1 MELANFI
8 VEAVLKQ
15 AVTDKIVVY
24 SGRFQPFHKGH
35 KKVYDALVSKFGSKN
50 VYIATSDV
58 QDSDKS
64 PLSFNDKKEIATKL
78 FGIPSSKFVK
88 VKQPYQPVEI
98 LRGYD
103 DVTTALIVAVGE
115 KDDSRLG
122 GNYFKPYTN
131 DKNLKG
137 YAVNAYVYSA
147 LPSNSFGATDVR
159 NMFRNNRMGGE
170 RKQKEFE
177 KFFGKFDKA
186 IYTKLITKLNE
197 GLDNK
202 IPGGLADEK
211 TLVDIAKKYA
221 GAKLDY
227 EKILDFVKEQM
238 KLGIKAEMEHTSD
251 VRIAAEIAKDHLWE
265 KLTYYKDL
273 QQIEPDMYQP
283 HNPVKED
290 SIDYENDSTDL
301 ENIYN
306 TEFSDPSTGRKMR
319 IKDALQLDPQDFA
332 HQEAMRLLR
341 VMLAQKHR
349 QVPGNIGK
357 GQQSPKTD
365 KPKQVNLSLYNSYSE
380 NIDEASAAGSGYDEK
395 VLDQLVDNPDTGEK
409 VKVRS
414 ALNYDKNHPA
424 YRAAMAIVAKSGA
437 KVQPN
442 QQQRPAEKP
451 QQPQNRNAGGPMTG
465 ANNRVGAKPTP
476 GANNQNGTN
485 STNKTQKPLE
495 KPLTNPAQ
503 AQEKPQQSQSQQTV
517 SVDKV
522 KKDIPNFKVSDKSDI
537 GKVSVKQRREV
548 SMKINDL
555 DKLAKDAKAKGE
567 KAPNFNLCDITIPGT
582 NLYCSGNKGI
592 PREQMPQFKG
602 KPQPGSIADGLPKDK
617 DGEVDTEAMFKKML
631 EDKGIKV
638 SEPTTVP
645 ADQLK
650 ATQTE
655 LVGSKVAGMSKAL
668 DADPNNPGITAP
680 IYVSSDGYV
689 LDGHHRWA
697 AVTSHEIMSGKE
709 AMMNVR
715 VIDMPIDQLVKES
728 NQFAQDIG
736 VQAKAAD
743 ANKETPTNGIQP
755 TKGTTNAT
763 DNGEGK
769 VDTKAHQNPKVTAA
783 TIKHNISK
791 MPNEAKQ
798 IFKTG
803 QHKANSPLRSY
814 IGKTLNNTMQNIV
827 PNVKQEMQHLGNTYQ
842 SAGQGLST
850 LFDGKPVGDREKD
863 AIKKMAQ
870 VLSVSSIKSIDNKDK
885 HSKALMQ
892 HLGKHLAAHIAD
904 DIVRNGVGKV
914 TQNSGA
920 ELDGDTDKFVEWFG
934 LYFAQQMKEGDI
946 PLDVWDSAIQDY
958 HKDKEDGNIDSKRDD
973 TNEDVIVEESDSGAV
988 FGMSFGDYDAN
999 MGDYVGG
1006 NMTVSDITANANSAN
1021 STTGKE
1027 HNGTWQEFDNQT
1039 YYTGR
1044 LAGWQVI
1051 GHLSNSLP
1059 DEVKNRVLPIF
1070 NHSGTE
1076 NGPAAH
1082 TLQKIVGPEKIK
1094 YEGINVDVK
1103 KGDEILTGKFKNKKT
1118 TVKDIGEDPHGM
1130 PTINGRQATTFRTTE
1145 MDEVFDTLKEYG
1157 VDVLNREM
1165 VKSLIISKENLTKA
1179 LKYAKDP
1186 AAKKKIDVQLKD
1198 IDKLIKSYISVRE
1211 QLGEGLLIEGGAYG
1225 HMNHPFDVRMNL
1237 SFGDLKAIV
1246 NNALDGNLGVVREK
1260 TDGQALAI
1268 SWKNGRL
1275 ISARNKGH
1283 LANAGA
1289 NAMDINGVATKF
1301 GGRGGLTDAYNFAM
1315 KDLENAIRGLSQ
1327 AQKDKIF
1334 KEGKVFVNLEVIWPT
1349 SVNVIPYNQA
1359 LLVFHNA
1366 VEYNEAG
1373 NPVGKIDGAES
1384 VLGGMIKQIN
1394 AHVQSKY
1401 TIQGPPIVTLP
1412 KTKQLSSQKGK
1423 FKAMISKLQSEFNL
1437 TDKDGVADYHQAWWE
1452 NFVDKS
1458 KKKISG
1464 LEKAGLVKRWAF
1476 DDKSMRIGDIK
1487 DDAARAWA
1495 EGIDKGPKTT
1505 IMSGNL
1511 RKFEDIF
1518 LGVGAEVLSF
1528 MGSVLTAQPDKAL
1541 QSMRAELE
1549 STASQIMSGGTITQI
1564 KKLEKELSRLNA
1576 IGGFEKIVPS
1586 EGIVFSYKGN
1596 AYKLTGAFAPLNQI
1610 LGIFK
1615 FSR

>member
-24 SGRFQPFHKGH
+24 GGRFQPFHKGH
-35 KKVYDALVSKFGSKN
+35 KKVYDALVAKFGSKN

-103 DVTTALIVAVGE
+103 DTTTALIVAVGE

-137 YAVNAYVYSA
+137 YAVNAYVFSQ

-177 KFFGKFDKA
+177 KFFGKFDKV

-197 GLDNK
+197 GVNDINN
-202 IPGGLADEK
+202 IPGGKADNLSLAD
-211 TLVDIAKKYA
+211 IANKYNVSI
-221 GAKLDY
+221 DV
-227 EKILDFVKEQM
+227 VKEHLKM
-238 KLGIKAEMEHTSD
+238 GIKIEMEHTSD
-251 VRIAAEIAKDHLWE
+251 INIAAEIAKDHLAE

-273 QQIEPDMYQP
+273 HNMEKDNFQP
-283 HNPVKED
+283 HNPIKEENPNYEAD
-290 SIDYENDSTDL
+290 DIDFEHILNYQ
-301 ENIYN
+301 IA
-306 TEFSDPSTGRKMR
+306 DPSTGRKFR
-319 IKDALQLDPQDFA
+319 IKDALRLDPHDFA
-332 HQEAMRLLR
+332 RQEAMRMIKVL
-341 VMLAQKHR
+341 LAQKHR
-349 QVPGNIGK
+349 KAAGNIDV
-357 GQQSPKTD
+357 GQQSPKSD
-365 KPKQVNLSLYNSYSE
+365 KVNQVNLSLYNKNE
-380 NIDEASAAGSGYDEK
+380 IAEASAAGSGYDEK
-395 VLDQLVDNPDTGEK
+395 TLDQLIDNPETGEK

-414 ALNYDKNHPA
+414 ALNYPKQHPS
-424 YRAAMAIVAKSGA
+424 YQKAMQLVRKVNSKLPQKKVGKQKHPVAIK
-437 KVQPN
+437 
-442 QQQRPAEKP
+442 
-451 QQPQNRNAGGPMTG
+451 PQNRNAGGPMTG
-465 ANNRVGAKPTP
+465 ANNRVGAQPTP

-485 STNKTQKPLE
+485 STNKTQKPLDN
-495 KPLTNPAQ
+495 PPTNPAQ
-503 AQEKPQQSQSQQTV
+503 AQEKPQQPKVQTV
-517 SVDKV
+517 PTDKV
-522 KKDIPNFKVSDKSDI
+522 RKDIPNFKVSDKSDI

-548 SMKINDL
+548 SMKID
-555 DKLAKDAKAKGE
+555 DLAKKSAEAKASGE

-602 KPQPGSIADGLPKDK
+602 TPTPGSEADKMQKDK
-617 DGEVDTEAMFKKML
+617 NGEVDTEEMFKKML
-631 EDKGIKV
+631 QDKGIKV

-655 LVGSKVAGMSKAL
+655 LVGSKVAGMTKAL
-668 DADPNNPGITAP
+668 ETDPNHPAITAP

-697 AVTSHEIMSGKE
+697 AVTSQSITSGRE
-709 AMMNVR
+709 AKMNVR
-715 VIDMPIDQLVKES
+715 VIDMQISELVKTS

-743 ANKETPTNGIQP
+743 ANKETPGGGMQP
-755 TKGTTNAT
+755 TKGST
-763 DNGEGK
+763 DAKSAGIGK
-769 VDTKAHQNPKVTAA
+769 VATKAIQNPKVVAR

-791 MPNEAKQ
+791 WSDKEKQ
-798 IFKTG
+798 FFRGK
-803 QHKANSPLRSY
+803 QHKANSPVRRS
-814 IGKTLNNTMQNIV
+814 IGEAISNKVKSIV
-827 PNVKQEMQHLGNTYQ
+827 PSVKKEMEHLGHTFQ
-842 SAGQGLST
+842 HAGEGISN
-850 LFDGKPVGDREKD
+850 LFKGKPISDKEKD
-863 AIKKMAQ
+863 AFKTLGKTIAMSA
-870 VLSVSSIKSIDNKDK
+870 VGV
-885 HSKALMQ
+885 ALGGGLGHGVGMLMK
-892 HLGKHLAAHIAD
+892 HLGGHLAEHLIAE
-904 DIVRNGVGKV
+904 IVIGGIGKAAIFAG
-914 TQNSGA
+914 T
-920 ELDGDTDKFVEWFG
+920 ELDGDNDKYVEWFT
-934 LYFAQQMKEGDI
+934 LHFAKQMKEGKI
-946 PLDVWDSAIQDY
+946 PLEVWDSAVQDY
-958 HKDKEDGNIDSKRDD
+958 NRDKEDGKLDGD
-973 TNEDVIVEESDSGAV
+973 TNTVAEVITEVDED
-988 FGMSFGDYDAN
+988 
-999 MGDYVGG
+999 
-1006 NMTVSDITANANSAN
+1006 
-1021 STTGKE
+1021 
-1027 HNGTWQEFDNQT
+1027 
-1039 YYTGR
+1039 
-1044 LAGWQVI
+1044 
-1051 GHLSNSLP
+1051 
-1059 DEVKNRVLPIF
+1059 
-1070 NHSGTE
+1070 
-1076 NGPAAH
+1076 
-1082 TLQKIVGPEKIK
+1082 
-1094 YEGINVDVK
+1094 INVDVD
-1103 KGDEILTGKFKNKKT
+1103 KGDVVLTGKFKNKKT
-1118 TVKDIGEDPHGM
+1118 VVKDISKDQHGM
-1130 PTINGRQATTFRTTE
+1130 PTINGRQATTFRKVE
-1145 MDEVFDTLKEYG
+1145 EG
-1157 VDVLNREM
+1157 
-1165 VKSLIISKENLTKA
+1165 IIN
-1179 LKYAKDP
+1179 
-1186 AAKKKIDVQLKD
+1186 
-1198 IDKLIKSYISVRE
+1198 
-1211 QLGEGLLIEGGAYG
+1211 EGGAYG

-1373 NPVGKIDGAES
+1373 NPISKIDGAES
-1384 VLGGMIKQIN
+1384 ILGGMIKQIN

-1401 TIQGPPIVTLP
+1401 TIQGPPIVKLP

-1423 FKAMISKLQSEFNL
+1423 FKGMISKLQSEFGL

-1458 KKKISG
+1458 KKKISA

-1487 DDAARAWA
+1487 DEKARAWA

-1549 STASQIMSGGTITQI
+1549 STANQIMNGGTITQI
-1564 KKLEKELSRLNA
+1564 KKLEKELSRLNS

>member
-15 AVTDKIVVY
+15 AVTDKVVVY
-24 SGRFQPFHKGH
+24 GGRFQPFHKGH

-58 QDSDKS
+58 QDGDKS
-64 PLSFNDKKEIATKL
+64 PLAFNDKKEIATKL

-103 DVTTALIVAVGE
+103 DTTTALIVAVGE

-137 YAVNAYVYSA
+137 YAVNAYVFSQ

-197 GLDNK
+197 GVDTDNK
-202 IPGGLADEK
+202 IPGGLADDK
-211 TLVDIAKKYA
+211 TLVDIAKKWA
-221 GAKLDY
+221 GDY
-227 EKILDFVKEQM
+227 YDYKNVLETVKQEL
-238 KLGIKAEMEHTSD
+238 KRGIKIELEHTSD
-251 VRIAAEIAKDHLWE
+251 IKIAAEIAKDHIEE

-273 QQIEPDMYQP
+273 QQIEKGMYQP
-283 HNPVKED
+283 HNP
-290 SIDYENDSTDL
+290 
-301 ENIYN
+301 
-306 TEFSDPSTGRKMR
+306 
-319 IKDALQLDPQDFA
+319 IK
-332 HQEAMRLLR
+332 
-341 VMLAQKHR
+341 
-349 QVPGNIGK
+349 
-357 GQQSPKTD
+357 
-365 KPKQVNLSLYNSYSE
+365 
-380 NIDEASAAGSGYDEK
+380 EASAAGSGYDEK
-395 VLDQLVDNPDTGEK
+395 TLDQLVDNPETGEK

-424 YRAAMAIVAKSGA
+424 YRAAMAIVGKGGA
-437 KVQPN
+437 KQPN
-442 QQQRPAEKP
+442 QQQRPAAKP

-465 ANNRVGAKPTP
+465 TNNRVGAKPTP

-485 STNKTQKPLE
+485 STNKTQKPAE

-503 AQEKPQQSQSQQTV
+503 AQEKPQQSQPQQTV

-522 KKDIPNFKVSDKSDI
+522 RKEIPNFKVSDKSDI

-548 SMKINDL
+548 SMKID
-555 DKLAKDAKAKGE
+555 DLAKKSAEAKANGE

-582 NLYCSGNKGI
+582 NLYCGGNKGI

-638 SEPTTVP
+638 SEPTQVP

-655 LVGSKVAGMSKAL
+655 LVGPKVAGMSKAL
-668 DADPNNPGITAP
+668 DADPNHPGITAP

-697 AVTSHEIMSGKE
+697 AITSHEIVSGRE

-728 NQFAQDIG
+728 NDFAQKIG

-743 ANKETPTNGIQP
+743 ANKETPAGGMQP
-755 TKGTTNAT
+755 TKGTTAAKSA
-763 DNGEGK
+763 GMGK
-769 VDTKAHQNPKVTAA
+769 VATKAIQNPEVVAR

-791 MPNEAKQ
+791 WSENEKK
-798 IFKTG
+798 FFRG
-803 QHKANSPLRSY
+803 NQHKPNSPIRRS
-814 IGKTLNNTMQNIV
+814 IGEAINNKIKSIV
-827 PNVKQEMQHLGNTYQ
+827 PSVKKEMEHLGHTFKH
-842 SAGQGLST
+842 AGEGISN
-850 LFDGKPVGDREKD
+850 LFQGKPISDKEKD
-863 AIKKMAQ
+863 AFKTLGKTIA
-870 VLSVSSIKSIDNKDK
+870 LSAAGVIVGGGIG
-885 HSKALMQ
+885 HGAGILMK
-892 HLGKHLAAHIAD
+892 HLGVHLAEHLVAEIA
-904 DIVRNGVGKV
+904 IGGIGKAALFAGTEMDGDNDKYV
-914 TQNSGA
+914 EWFTLHYAKQMKDGKIPLEVWDNAIQDYNRDKEDGK
-920 ELDGDTDKFVEWFG
+920 LDGDTNTVAEVITEVD
-934 LYFAQQMKEGDI
+934 
-946 PLDVWDSAIQDY
+946 
-958 HKDKEDGNIDSKRDD
+958 ED
-973 TNEDVIVEESDSGAV
+973 
-988 FGMSFGDYDAN
+988 
-999 MGDYVGG
+999 
-1006 NMTVSDITANANSAN
+1006 
-1021 STTGKE
+1021 
-1027 HNGTWQEFDNQT
+1027 
-1039 YYTGR
+1039 
-1044 LAGWQVI
+1044 
-1051 GHLSNSLP
+1051 
-1059 DEVKNRVLPIF
+1059 
-1070 NHSGTE
+1070 
-1076 NGPAAH
+1076 
-1082 TLQKIVGPEKIK
+1082 
-1094 YEGINVDVK
+1094 INVDVD
-1103 KGDEILTGKFKNKKT
+1103 KGDIVLTGKFKNKKT
-1118 TVKDIGEDPHGM
+1118 VVKDISKDQHGM
-1130 PTINGRQATTFRTTE
+1130 PTINGRQATTFRKVE
-1145 MDEVFDTLKEYG
+1145 EG
-1157 VDVLNREM
+1157 
-1165 VKSLIISKENLTKA
+1165 IIN
-1179 LKYAKDP
+1179 
-1186 AAKKKIDVQLKD
+1186 
-1198 IDKLIKSYISVRE
+1198 
-1211 QLGEGLLIEGGAYG
+1211 EGGAYG

-1315 KDLENAIRGLSQ
+1315 KDLENAIRGLSK

-1373 NPVGKIDGAES
+1373 NPIGKIDGAES

-1401 TIQGPPIVTLP
+1401 TIQGPPIVKLP
-1412 KTKQLSSQKGK
+1412 KTKELSSQKGK
-1423 FKAMISKLQSEFNL
+1423 FKGMISKLQSEFGL

-1452 NFVDKS
+1452 NFVDNS
-1458 KKKISG
+1458 KKKISA

-1487 DDAARAWA
+1487 DEKARAWA

-1549 STASQIMSGGTITQI
+1549 STASQIMNGGTITQI
-1564 KKLEKELSRLNA
+1564 KKLEKELSRLNS
-1576 IGGFEKIVPS
+1576 IGGFDKIVPS

>member
-15 AVTDKIVVY
+15 AVTDKVVVY
-24 SGRFQPFHKGH
+24 GGRFQPFHKGH

-58 QDSDKS
+58 QDGDKS

-103 DVTTALIVAVGE
+103 DTTTALIVAVGE

-137 YAVNAYVYSA
+137 YAVNAYVFSQ

-197 GLDNK
+197 GVDTDNK
-202 IPGGLADEK
+202 IPGGLADDK
-211 TLVDIAKKYA
+211 TLVDIAKKWA
-221 GAKLDY
+221 GDY
-227 EKILDFVKEQM
+227 YDYKNVLETVKQEL
-238 KLGIKAEMEHTSD
+238 KRGIKIELEHTSD
-251 VRIAAEIAKDHLWE
+251 IKIAAEIAKDHIEE

-273 QQIEPDMYQP
+273 QQIEKGMYQP
-283 HNPVKED
+283 HNP
-290 SIDYENDSTDL
+290 
-301 ENIYN
+301 
-306 TEFSDPSTGRKMR
+306 
-319 IKDALQLDPQDFA
+319 IK
-332 HQEAMRLLR
+332 
-341 VMLAQKHR
+341 
-349 QVPGNIGK
+349 
-357 GQQSPKTD
+357 
-365 KPKQVNLSLYNSYSE
+365 
-380 NIDEASAAGSGYDEK
+380 EASAAGSGYDEK
-395 VLDQLVDNPDTGEK
+395 TLDQLVDNPETGEK

-424 YRAAMAIVAKSGA
+424 YRAAMAIVGKSGA
-437 KVQPN
+437 KQPN
-442 QQQRPAEKP
+442 QQQRTAAKP

-465 ANNRVGAKPTP
+465 TNNRVGAKPTP

-503 AQEKPQQSQSQQTV
+503 AQEKPQQTV

-522 KKDIPNFKVSDKSDI
+522 RKEIPNFKVSDTSDI

-548 SMKINDL
+548 SMKID
-555 DKLAKDAKAKGE
+555 DLAKKSAEAKANGE

-582 NLYCSGNKGI
+582 NLYCGGNKGI

-638 SEPTTVP
+638 SEPTQVP

-655 LVGSKVAGMSKAL
+655 LVGPKVAGMSKAL
-668 DADPNNPGITAP
+668 DADPNHPGITAP

-697 AVTSHEIMSGKE
+697 AITSHEIVSGRE

-728 NQFAQDIG
+728 NDFAQKIG

-743 ANKETPTNGIQP
+743 ANKETPASGMQP
-755 TKGTTNAT
+755 TKGST
-763 DNGEGK
+763 DAKSVGIGK
-769 VDTKAHQNPKVTAA
+769 VATKAIQNPAVVAR

-791 MPNEAKQ
+791 WSENEKK
-798 IFKTG
+798 FFRG
-803 QHKANSPLRSY
+803 NQHKPNSQIRRS
-814 IGKTLNNTMQNIV
+814 IGEAISNKVKSIV
-827 PNVKQEMQHLGNTYQ
+827 PAVKKEMEHLGHTFQ
-842 SAGQGLST
+842 HAGEGISN
-850 LFDGKPVGDREKD
+850 LFQGKPISDKEKD
-863 AIKKMAQ
+863 AFKTLGKTIAISAVGVAIGGGLGHGAGM
-870 VLSVSSIKSIDNKDK
+870 
-885 HSKALMQ
+885 LMK
-892 HLGKHLAAHIAD
+892 HLGGHLAEHLVAE
-904 DIVRNGVGKV
+904 IVVGGIGKAAIFAG
-914 TQNSGA
+914 T
-920 ELDGDTDKFVEWFG
+920 ELDGDNDKYVEWFTLHLAKQIKDG
-934 LYFAQQMKEGDI
+934 KI
-946 PLDVWDSAIQDY
+946 PLEVWDNAIQDY
-958 HKDKEDGNIDSKRDD
+958 NRDKEDGKLDGD
-973 TNEDVIVEESDSGAV
+973 TNTVAEVITEVDED
-988 FGMSFGDYDAN
+988 
-999 MGDYVGG
+999 
-1006 NMTVSDITANANSAN
+1006 
-1021 STTGKE
+1021 
-1027 HNGTWQEFDNQT
+1027 
-1039 YYTGR
+1039 
-1044 LAGWQVI
+1044 
-1051 GHLSNSLP
+1051 
-1059 DEVKNRVLPIF
+1059 
-1070 NHSGTE
+1070 
-1076 NGPAAH
+1076 
-1082 TLQKIVGPEKIK
+1082 
-1094 YEGINVDVK
+1094 INVDVD
-1103 KGDEILTGKFKNKKT
+1103 KGDIVLTGKFKNKKT
-1118 TVKDIGEDPHGM
+1118 IVKDISKDQHGM
-1130 PTINGRQATTFRTTE
+1130 PTINGRQATTFRKVE
-1145 MDEVFDTLKEYG
+1145 EG
-1157 VDVLNREM
+1157 
-1165 VKSLIISKENLTKA
+1165 IIN
-1179 LKYAKDP
+1179 
-1186 AAKKKIDVQLKD
+1186 
-1198 IDKLIKSYISVRE
+1198 
-1211 QLGEGLLIEGGAYG
+1211 EGGAYG

-1315 KDLENAIRGLSQ
+1315 KDLENAIRGLSK

-1373 NPVGKIDGAES
+1373 NPIGKIDGAES

-1401 TIQGPPIVTLP
+1401 TIQGPPIVKLP
-1412 KTKQLSSQKGK
+1412 KTKELSSQKGK
-1423 FKAMISKLQSEFNL
+1423 FKGMISKLQSEFGL

-1452 NFVDKS
+1452 NFVDNS
-1458 KKKISG
+1458 KKKISA

-1487 DDAARAWA
+1487 DEKARAWA

-1549 STASQIMSGGTITQI
+1549 STASQIMNGGTITQI
-1564 KKLEKELSRLNA
+1564 KKLEKELSRLNS
-1576 IGGFEKIVPS
+1576 IGGFDKIVPS

>member
-1 MELANFI
+1 MELSNFI

-24 SGRFQPFHKGH
+24 GGRFQPFHKGH

-88 VKQPYQPVEI
+88 VKKPYQPVEI

-115 KDDSRLG
+115 KDDARLG
-122 GNYFKPYTN
+122 GSYFKPYTN

-137 YAVNAYVYSA
+137 YAVNAYVYSE

-186 IYTKLITKLNE
+186 IYTKLIKSLN
-197 GLDNK
+197 
-202 IPGGLADEK
+202 
-211 TLVDIAKKYA
+211 
-221 GAKLDY
+221 
-227 EKILDFVKEQM
+227 
-238 KLGIKAEMEHTSD
+238 
-251 VRIAAEIAKDHLWE
+251 
-265 KLTYYKDL
+265 
-273 QQIEPDMYQP
+273 
-283 HNPVKED
+283 
-290 SIDYENDSTDL
+290 
-301 ENIYN
+301 
-306 TEFSDPSTGRKMR
+306 
-319 IKDALQLDPQDFA
+319 
-332 HQEAMRLLR
+332 
-341 VMLAQKHR
+341 
-349 QVPGNIGK
+349 
-357 GQQSPKTD
+357 
-365 KPKQVNLSLYNSYSE
+365 
-380 NIDEASAAGSGYDEK
+380 EASAAGSGYDEK
-395 VLDQLVDNPDTGEK
+395 TLDQLVDNPETGEK

-424 YRAAMAIVAKSGA
+424 YKAAMAIVGKSGA
-437 KVQPN
+437 KPQPN
-442 QQQRPAEKP
+442 QQQRPAAKP

-465 ANNRVGAKPTP
+465 TNNRVGAKPTP

-495 KPLTNPAQ
+495 KPSTNPAQ
-503 AQEKPQQSQSQQTV
+503 AQEKPQQTV

-522 KKDIPNFKVSDKSDI
+522 KKDIPNFNVSDKSDI
-537 GKVSVKQRREV
+537 GKISVKQRREV
-548 SMKINDL
+548 SMKIDDL
-555 DKLAKDAKAKGE
+555 VKKSAEAKANGE

-582 NLYCSGNKGI
+582 NLYCGGNKGI

-638 SEPTTVP
+638 SEPTQVP

-680 IYVSSDGYV
+680 IYISSDGYV

-697 AVTSHEIMSGKE
+697 AVTSHEIMSGRE

-715 VIDMPIDQLVKES
+715 VIDMPIEQLVRES

-736 VQAKAAD
+736 VQAKTAD
-743 ANKETPTNGIQP
+743 ANKETPNGIQP
-755 TKGTTNAT
+755 TKGTTDAS
-763 DNGEGK
+763 DSGDGK
-769 VDTKAHQNPKVTAA
+769 VNTTTNQNPKVTAS
-783 TIKHNISK
+783 TIKNNISK

-798 IFKTG
+798 VFKTG
-803 QHKANSPLRSY
+803 QHKANSPLRSN
-814 IGKTLNNTMQNIV
+814 IGKTLNNTMQNLV
-827 PNVKQEMQHLGNTYQ
+827 PSIKQEMEHLGYTYQ
-842 SAGQGLST
+842 FAGEGLAS
-850 LFDGKPVGDREKD
+850 LFDGKVVSDKGKD

-870 VLSVSSIKSIDNKDK
+870 VLSISSIKSIDNKDK

-904 DIVRNGVGKV
+904 DIITNGVGKV
-914 TQNSGA
+914 AQNAGA
-920 ELDGDTDKFVEWFG
+920 EIDGDNDKFVEWFG
-934 LYFAQQMKEGDI
+934 LYFAQQMKNGKI
-946 PLDVWDSAIQDY
+946 PLDVWESTVQDY
-958 HKDKEDGNIDSKRDD
+958 MKDSEDGKVDGD
-973 TNEDVIVEESDSGAV
+973 TNTVAEVIIEVDED
-988 FGMSFGDYDAN
+988 
-999 MGDYVGG
+999 
-1006 NMTVSDITANANSAN
+1006 
-1021 STTGKE
+1021 
-1027 HNGTWQEFDNQT
+1027 
-1039 YYTGR
+1039 
-1044 LAGWQVI
+1044 
-1051 GHLSNSLP
+1051 
-1059 DEVKNRVLPIF
+1059 
-1070 NHSGTE
+1070 
-1076 NGPAAH
+1076 
-1082 TLQKIVGPEKIK
+1082 
-1094 YEGINVDVK
+1094 INVDVD
-1103 KGDEILTGKFKNKKT
+1103 KGDVVLTGKFKNKKT
-1118 TVKDIGEDPHGM
+1118 VVKDISKDQHGM
-1130 PTINGRQATTFRTTE
+1130 PTINGRQATTFRKVE
-1145 MDEVFDTLKEYG
+1145 EG
-1157 VDVLNREM
+1157 
-1165 VKSLIISKENLTKA
+1165 IIN
-1179 LKYAKDP
+1179 
-1186 AAKKKIDVQLKD
+1186 
-1198 IDKLIKSYISVRE
+1198 
-1211 QLGEGLLIEGGAYG
+1211 EGGAYG

-1289 NAMDINGVATKF
+1289 NAMDINGVASKF

-1315 KDLENAIRGLSQ
+1315 KDLENAIRGLSK

-1366 VEYNEAG
+1366 VEYNELG
-1373 NPVGKIDGAES
+1373 NPIGKIDGAES

-1401 TIQGPPIVTLP
+1401 TIQGPPIVKLP

-1423 FKAMISKLQSEFNL
+1423 FKGMISKLQSEFGL

-1452 NFVDKS
+1452 NFVDNS
-1458 KKKISG
+1458 KKKISA

-1476 DDKSMRIGDIK
+1476 DNKSMRVGDIK
-1487 DDAARAWA
+1487 DEKARAWA

-1549 STASQIMSGGTITQI
+1549 STANQIMNGGTITQI
-1564 KKLEKELSRLNA
+1564 KKLEKELSRLNS

>member
-24 SGRFQPFHKGH
+24 GGRFQPFHKGH

-58 QDSDKS
+58 QDGDKS

-78 FGIPSSKFVK
+78 FNIPSSKFVK

-103 DVTTALIVAVGE
+103 DTTTALIVAVGE

-137 YAVNAYVYSA
+137 YAVNAYVFSQ

-197 GLDNK
+197 GIDTDNN
-202 IPGGLADEK
+202 IPGGKADDL
-211 TLVDIAKKYA
+211 TLVDIAKKWA
-221 GAKLDY
+221 GDYYDYKNVLDT
-227 EKILDFVKEQM
+227 VKQEL
-238 KLGIKAEMEHTSD
+238 KRGIKIELEHTSD
-251 VRIAAEIAKDHLWE
+251 IKIAAEIAKDHLAE
-265 KLTYYKDL
+265 KLTYYRDL
-273 QQIEPDMYQP
+273 HNIEKGMYQP
-283 HNPVKED
+283 HNP
-290 SIDYENDSTDL
+290 
-301 ENIYN
+301 
-306 TEFSDPSTGRKMR
+306 
-319 IKDALQLDPQDFA
+319 IK
-332 HQEAMRLLR
+332 
-341 VMLAQKHR
+341 
-349 QVPGNIGK
+349 
-357 GQQSPKTD
+357 
-365 KPKQVNLSLYNSYSE
+365 
-380 NIDEASAAGSGYDEK
+380 EASAAGSGYDEK
-395 VLDQLVDNPDTGEK
+395 TLDQLVDNPETGEK

-424 YRAAMAIVAKSGA
+424 YRAAMAIVGKSGA
-437 KVQPN
+437 QQPN
-442 QQQRPAEKP
+442 QKQRSNTKP

-465 ANNRVGAKPTP
+465 TNNRVGAKPTP

-503 AQEKPQQSQSQQTV
+503 AQEKPQQSQPQQTV

-522 KKDIPNFKVSDKSDI
+522 RKEIPNFKVSDKSDI

-548 SMKINDL
+548 SMKID
-555 DKLAKDAKAKGE
+555 DLAKKSAEAKANGE

-582 NLYCSGNKGI
+582 NLYCGGNKGI

-638 SEPTTVP
+638 SEPTQVP

-655 LVGSKVAGMSKAL
+655 LVGPKVAGMSKAL
-668 DADPNNPGITAP
+668 DADPNHPGITAP

-697 AVTSHEIMSGKE
+697 AITSHEIVSGRE

-728 NQFAQDIG
+728 NDFAQKIG

-743 ANKETPTNGIQP
+743 ANKETPAGGMQP
-755 TKGTTNAT
+755 TKGTTAAKSA
-763 DNGEGK
+763 GMGK
-769 VDTKAHQNPKVTAA
+769 VATKAIQNPEVVAR

-791 MPNEAKQ
+791 WSENEKK
-798 IFKTG
+798 FFRG
-803 QHKANSPLRSY
+803 NQHKPNSPIRRS
-814 IGKTLNNTMQNIV
+814 IGEAINNKIKSIV
-827 PNVKQEMQHLGNTYQ
+827 PSVKKEMEHLGHTFKH
-842 SAGQGLST
+842 AGEGISN
-850 LFDGKPVGDREKD
+850 LFQGKPISDKEKD
-863 AIKKMAQ
+863 AFKTLGKTIA
-870 VLSVSSIKSIDNKDK
+870 LSAAGVIVGGGIG
-885 HSKALMQ
+885 HGAGILMK
-892 HLGKHLAAHIAD
+892 HLGVHLAEHLVAEIA
-904 DIVRNGVGKV
+904 IGGIGKAALFAGTEMDGDNDKYV
-914 TQNSGA
+914 EWFTLHYAKQMKDGKIPLEVWDNAIQDYNRDKEDGK
-920 ELDGDTDKFVEWFG
+920 LDGDTNTVAEVITEVD
-934 LYFAQQMKEGDI
+934 
-946 PLDVWDSAIQDY
+946 
-958 HKDKEDGNIDSKRDD
+958 ED
-973 TNEDVIVEESDSGAV
+973 
-988 FGMSFGDYDAN
+988 
-999 MGDYVGG
+999 
-1006 NMTVSDITANANSAN
+1006 
-1021 STTGKE
+1021 
-1027 HNGTWQEFDNQT
+1027 
-1039 YYTGR
+1039 
-1044 LAGWQVI
+1044 
-1051 GHLSNSLP
+1051 
-1059 DEVKNRVLPIF
+1059 
-1070 NHSGTE
+1070 
-1076 NGPAAH
+1076 
-1082 TLQKIVGPEKIK
+1082 
-1094 YEGINVDVK
+1094 INVDVD
-1103 KGDEILTGKFKNKKT
+1103 KGDVVLTGKFKNKKT
-1118 TVKDIGEDPHGM
+1118 VVKDISKDQHGM
-1130 PTINGRQATTFRTTE
+1130 PTINGRQATTFRKVE
-1145 MDEVFDTLKEYG
+1145 EG
-1157 VDVLNREM
+1157 
-1165 VKSLIISKENLTKA
+1165 IIN
-1179 LKYAKDP
+1179 
-1186 AAKKKIDVQLKD
+1186 
-1198 IDKLIKSYISVRE
+1198 
-1211 QLGEGLLIEGGAYG
+1211 EGGAYG

-1315 KDLENAIRGLSQ
+1315 KDLENAIRGLSK

-1373 NPVGKIDGAES
+1373 NPIGKIDGAES
-1384 VLGGMIKQIN
+1384 ILGGMIKQIN

-1401 TIQGPPIVTLP
+1401 TIQGPPIVKLP
-1412 KTKQLSSQKGK
+1412 KTKELSSQKGK
-1423 FKAMISKLQSEFNL
+1423 FKSMITKLQSEFGL

-1452 NFVDKS
+1452 NFVDNS
-1458 KKKISG
+1458 KKKISA

-1487 DDAARAWA
+1487 DEKARAWA

-1549 STASQIMSGGTITQI
+1549 STASQIMNGGTITQI
-1564 KKLEKELSRLNA
+1564 KKLEKELSRLNS
-1576 IGGFEKIVPS
+1576 IGGFDKIVPS

>member
-15 AVTDKIVVY
+15 VVTDKIVVY

-35 KKVYDALVSKFGSKN
+35 KKVYDVLVSKFGSKN

-58 QDSDKS
+58 QDGDKS

-88 VKQPYQPVEI
+88 VKKPYQPVEI

-115 KDDSRLG
+115 KDDARLG
-122 GNYFKPYTN
+122 GSYFKPYTN

-137 YAVNAYVYSA
+137 YAVNAYVYTE

-186 IYTKLITKLNE
+186 IYTKLIKSLN
-197 GLDNK
+197 
-202 IPGGLADEK
+202 
-211 TLVDIAKKYA
+211 
-221 GAKLDY
+221 
-227 EKILDFVKEQM
+227 
-238 KLGIKAEMEHTSD
+238 
-251 VRIAAEIAKDHLWE
+251 
-265 KLTYYKDL
+265 
-273 QQIEPDMYQP
+273 
-283 HNPVKED
+283 
-290 SIDYENDSTDL
+290 
-301 ENIYN
+301 
-306 TEFSDPSTGRKMR
+306 
-319 IKDALQLDPQDFA
+319 
-332 HQEAMRLLR
+332 
-341 VMLAQKHR
+341 
-349 QVPGNIGK
+349 
-357 GQQSPKTD
+357 
-365 KPKQVNLSLYNSYSE
+365 
-380 NIDEASAAGSGYDEK
+380 EASAAGSGYDEK
-395 VLDQLVDNPDTGEK
+395 TLDQLVDNPETGEK

-424 YRAAMAIVAKSGA
+424 YRAAMAIVGKSGA
-437 KVQPN
+437 KPQPN
-442 QQQRPAEKP
+442 QQQRPAAKP

-465 ANNRVGAKPTP
+465 TNNRVGAKPTP

-485 STNKTQKPLE
+485 STNKTQKPLD
-495 KPLTNPAQ
+495 KPAQNPAQ
-503 AQEKPQQSQSQQTV
+503 AQEKPQQSQPQQTV

-522 KKDIPNFKVSDKSDI
+522 RKEIPNFNVSDKSDI
-537 GKVSVKQRREV
+537 GKISVKQRREV
-548 SMKINDL
+548 SMKID
-555 DKLAKDAKAKGE
+555 DLAKKSAEAKANGE
-567 KAPNFNLCDITIPGT
+567 TAPNFNLCDITIPGT
-582 NLYCSGNKGI
+582 NLYCGGNKGI

-602 KPQPGSIADGLPKDK
+602 KPQPGSIADSLPKDK

-638 SEPTTVP
+638 SEPTQVP

-680 IYVSSDGYV
+680 IYISSDGYV

-697 AVTSHEIMSGKE
+697 AVTSHEIMSGRE

-715 VIDMPIDQLVKES
+715 VIDMPIEQLVRES

-736 VQAKAAD
+736 VQAKTAD
-743 ANKETPTNGIQP
+743 ANKETPNGMQP
-755 TKGTTNAT
+755 TKGTTDAT
-763 DNGEGK
+763 DSGDGK
-769 VDTKAHQNPKVTAA
+769 VNTTTNQNPKVTAS
-783 TIKHNISK
+783 TIKNNISK

-798 IFKTG
+798 VFKTG

-814 IGKTLNNTMQNIV
+814 IGKTLNNTMQNLV
-827 PNVKQEMQHLGNTYQ
+827 PSVKQEMEHLGHTYQ
-842 SAGQGLST
+842 FAGEGLAS
-850 LFDGKPVGDREKD
+850 LFDGKPVSDKGKD

-870 VLSVSSIKSIDNKDK
+870 MLSISSIKSIDNKDK

-904 DIVRNGVGKV
+904 DIITNGVGKV
-914 TQNSGA
+914 AQNAGA
-920 ELDGDTDKFVEWFG
+920 EIDGDNDKFVEWFG
-934 LYFAQQMKEGDI
+934 LYFAQQMKDGKI
-946 PLDVWDSAIQDY
+946 PLDVWESTVQDY
-958 HKDKEDGNIDSKRDD
+958 MKDSEDGKVDGD
-973 TNEDVIVEESDSGAV
+973 TNTVAEVIIEVDED
-988 FGMSFGDYDAN
+988 
-999 MGDYVGG
+999 
-1006 NMTVSDITANANSAN
+1006 
-1021 STTGKE
+1021 
-1027 HNGTWQEFDNQT
+1027 
-1039 YYTGR
+1039 
-1044 LAGWQVI
+1044 
-1051 GHLSNSLP
+1051 
-1059 DEVKNRVLPIF
+1059 
-1070 NHSGTE
+1070 
-1076 NGPAAH
+1076 
-1082 TLQKIVGPEKIK
+1082 
-1094 YEGINVDVK
+1094 INVDVD
-1103 KGDEILTGKFKNKKT
+1103 KGDDVLMGKFKNKRVT
-1118 TVKDIGEDPHGM
+1118 IKDIGKDPHGM
-1130 PTINGRQATTFRTTE
+1130 PTINGKQATTFRKVE
-1145 MDEVFDTLKEYG
+1145 EG
-1157 VDVLNREM
+1157 
-1165 VKSLIISKENLTKA
+1165 IIS
-1179 LKYAKDP
+1179 
-1186 AAKKKIDVQLKD
+1186 
-1198 IDKLIKSYISVRE
+1198 
-1211 QLGEGLLIEGGAYG
+1211 EGGAYG

-1289 NAMDINGVATKF
+1289 SAMDINGVASKF

-1315 KDLENAIRGLSQ
+1315 KDLENAIRGLSK

-1349 SVNVIPYNQA
+1349 SINVIPYNQA

-1373 NPVGKIDGAES
+1373 NPIGKIDGAES
-1384 VLGGMIKQIN
+1384 VLGGMLKQIN

-1401 TIQGPPIVTLP
+1401 TIQGPPIVKLP
-1412 KTKQLSSQKGK
+1412 KTKELSSQKGK
-1423 FKAMISKLQSEFNL
+1423 FKAMITKLQSEFGL

-1452 NFVDKS
+1452 NFVDNS
-1458 KKKISG
+1458 KKKISA

-1476 DDKSMRIGDIK
+1476 DNKSMRVGDIK
-1487 DDAARAWA
+1487 DEKARAWA

-1549 STASQIMSGGTITQI
+1549 STASQIMNGGTITQI
-1564 KKLEKELSRLNA
+1564 KKLEKELSRLNS
-1576 IGGFEKIVPS
+1576 IGGFDKIVPS

>member
-15 AVTDKIVVY
+15 AVTDKVVVY
-24 SGRFQPFHKGH
+24 GGRFQPFHKGH

-58 QDSDKS
+58 QDGDKS

-78 FGIPSSKFVK
+78 FNIPSSKFVK

-103 DVTTALIVAVGE
+103 DTTTALIVAVGE
-115 KDDSRLG
+115 KDDNRLG

-197 GLDNK
+197 GIDTDNN
-202 IPGGLADEK
+202 IPGGKADDL
-211 TLVDIAKKYA
+211 TLVDIAKKWA
-221 GAKLDY
+221 GDYYDYKNVLDT
-227 EKILDFVKEQM
+227 VKQEL
-238 KLGIKAEMEHTSD
+238 KRGIKIELEHTSD
-251 VRIAAEIAKDHLWE
+251 IKIAAEIAKDHLAE
-265 KLTYYKDL
+265 KLTYYRDL
-273 QQIEPDMYQP
+273 HNIEKGMYQP
-283 HNPVKED
+283 HNP
-290 SIDYENDSTDL
+290 
-301 ENIYN
+301 
-306 TEFSDPSTGRKMR
+306 
-319 IKDALQLDPQDFA
+319 IK
-332 HQEAMRLLR
+332 
-341 VMLAQKHR
+341 
-349 QVPGNIGK
+349 
-357 GQQSPKTD
+357 
-365 KPKQVNLSLYNSYSE
+365 
-380 NIDEASAAGSGYDEK
+380 EASAAGSGYDEK
-395 VLDQLVDNPDTGEK
+395 TLDQLVDNPETGEK

-424 YRAAMAIVAKSGA
+424 YRAAMAIVGKSGA
-437 KVQPN
+437 QQPN
-442 QQQRPAEKP
+442 QKQRPNSKP

-465 ANNRVGAKPTP
+465 ANNRVGAKPIP

-503 AQEKPQQSQSQQTV
+503 AQEKPQQSQPQQTV

-522 KKDIPNFKVSDKSDI
+522 RKEIPNFKVSDKSDI

-548 SMKINDL
+548 SMKID
-555 DKLAKDAKAKGE
+555 DLAKKSAEAKANGE

-582 NLYCSGNKGI
+582 NLYCGGNKGI

-638 SEPTTVP
+638 SEPTQVP

-655 LVGSKVAGMSKAL
+655 LVGPKVAGMSKAL
-668 DADPNNPGITAP
+668 DADPNHPGITAP

-697 AVTSHEIMSGKE
+697 AITSHEIVSGRE

-728 NQFAQDIG
+728 NDFAQKIG

-743 ANKETPTNGIQP
+743 ANKETPAGGMQP
-755 TKGTTNAT
+755 TKGTTAAKSA
-763 DNGEGK
+763 GMGK
-769 VDTKAHQNPKVTAA
+769 VATKAIQNPEVVAR

-791 MPNEAKQ
+791 WSENEKK
-798 IFKTG
+798 FFRG
-803 QHKANSPLRSY
+803 NQHKPNSPIRRS
-814 IGKTLNNTMQNIV
+814 IGEAINNKIKSIV
-827 PNVKQEMQHLGNTYQ
+827 PSVKKEMEHLGHTFKH
-842 SAGQGLST
+842 AGEGISN
-850 LFDGKPVGDREKD
+850 LFQGKPISDKEKD
-863 AIKKMAQ
+863 AFKTLGKTIA
-870 VLSVSSIKSIDNKDK
+870 LSAAGVIVGGGIG
-885 HSKALMQ
+885 HGAGILMK
-892 HLGKHLAAHIAD
+892 HLGVHLAEHLVAEIA
-904 DIVRNGVGKV
+904 IGGIGKAALFAGTEMDGDNDKYV
-914 TQNSGA
+914 EWFTLHYAKQMKDGKIPLEVWDNAIQDYNRDKEDGK
-920 ELDGDTDKFVEWFG
+920 LDGDTNTVAEVITEVD
-934 LYFAQQMKEGDI
+934 
-946 PLDVWDSAIQDY
+946 
-958 HKDKEDGNIDSKRDD
+958 ED
-973 TNEDVIVEESDSGAV
+973 
-988 FGMSFGDYDAN
+988 
-999 MGDYVGG
+999 
-1006 NMTVSDITANANSAN
+1006 
-1021 STTGKE
+1021 
-1027 HNGTWQEFDNQT
+1027 
-1039 YYTGR
+1039 
-1044 LAGWQVI
+1044 
-1051 GHLSNSLP
+1051 
-1059 DEVKNRVLPIF
+1059 
-1070 NHSGTE
+1070 
-1076 NGPAAH
+1076 
-1082 TLQKIVGPEKIK
+1082 
-1094 YEGINVDVK
+1094 INVDVD
-1103 KGDEILTGKFKNKKT
+1103 KGDVVLTGKFKNKKT
-1118 TVKDIGEDPHGM
+1118 VVKDISKDQHGM
-1130 PTINGRQATTFRTTE
+1130 PTINGRQATTFRKVE
-1145 MDEVFDTLKEYG
+1145 EG
-1157 VDVLNREM
+1157 
-1165 VKSLIISKENLTKA
+1165 IIN
-1179 LKYAKDP
+1179 
-1186 AAKKKIDVQLKD
+1186 
-1198 IDKLIKSYISVRE
+1198 
-1211 QLGEGLLIEGGAYG
+1211 EGGAYG

-1315 KDLENAIRGLSQ
+1315 KDLENAIRGLSK

-1373 NPVGKIDGAES
+1373 NPIGKIDGAES

-1401 TIQGPPIVTLP
+1401 TIQGPPIVKLP
-1412 KTKQLSSQKGK
+1412 KTKELSSQKGK
-1423 FKAMISKLQSEFNL
+1423 FKSMITKLQSEFGL

-1452 NFVDKS
+1452 NFVDNS
-1458 KKKISG
+1458 KKKISA

-1487 DDAARAWA
+1487 DEKARAWA

-1549 STASQIMSGGTITQI
+1549 STASQIMNGGTITQI
-1564 KKLEKELSRLNA
+1564 KKLEKELSRLNS
-1576 IGGFEKIVPS
+1576 IGGFDKIVPS

>member
-24 SGRFQPFHKGH
+24 GGRFQPFHKGH

-58 QDSDKS
+58 QDGDKS

-78 FGIPSSKFVK
+78 FAIPSSKFVK

-103 DVTTALIVAVGE
+103 DVSTALIVAVGE
-115 KDDSRLG
+115 KDDARLG

-186 IYTKLITKLNE
+186 IYTKLI
-197 GLDNK
+197 
-202 IPGGLADEK
+202 K
-211 TLVDIAKKYA
+211 TL
-221 GAKLDY
+221 
-227 EKILDFVKEQM
+227 
-238 KLGIKAEMEHTSD
+238 
-251 VRIAAEIAKDHLWE
+251 
-265 KLTYYKDL
+265 
-273 QQIEPDMYQP
+273 
-283 HNPVKED
+283 N
-290 SIDYENDSTDL
+290 
-301 ENIYN
+301 
-306 TEFSDPSTGRKMR
+306 
-319 IKDALQLDPQDFA
+319 
-332 HQEAMRLLR
+332 
-341 VMLAQKHR
+341 
-349 QVPGNIGK
+349 
-357 GQQSPKTD
+357 
-365 KPKQVNLSLYNSYSE
+365 
-380 NIDEASAAGSGYDEK
+380 EASAAGSGYDEK
-395 VLDQLVDNPDTGEK
+395 TLDQLVDNPETGEK

-414 ALNYDKNHPA
+414 ALNYDKNHPS
-424 YRAAMAIVAKSGA
+424 YKAAMALVGKSGA
-437 KVQPN
+437 Q
-442 QQQRPAEKP
+442 P
-451 QQPQNRNAGGPMTG
+451 QQPANRNAGGPMTG

-485 STNKTQKPLE
+485 STNKTQKPLDN
-495 KPLTNPAQ
+495 PAQNPAQ
-503 AQEKPQQSQSQQTV
+503 AQEKPQQPQKPQPPRPSQVQTIPT
-517 SVDKV
+517 DKV
-522 KKDIPNFKVSDKSDI
+522 RKDIPNFKVSDKSDI

-548 SMKINDL
+548 SMKID
-555 DKLAKDAKAKGE
+555 DLAKKSAEAKANGE

-602 KPQPGSIADGLPKDK
+602 KPTPGSEADKMQKDK
-617 DGEVDTEAMFKKML
+617 DGEVDTEEMFKKML

-638 SEPTTVP
+638 SEPTQVP

-655 LVGSKVAGMSKAL
+655 LVGSKVAGMTKAL
-668 DADPNNPGITAP
+668 EADPNNPGITAP

-697 AVTSHEIMSGKE
+697 AVTSQAITSGRE
-709 AMMNVR
+709 AKMNVR
-715 VIDMPIDQLVKES
+715 VIDMPIAELVKTS

-743 ANKETPTNGIQP
+743 ANKETPAGGMQP
-755 TKGTTNAT
+755 TKGTTDANKA
-763 DNGEGK
+763 GLGK
-769 VDTKAHQNPKVTAA
+769 VTTKAVQNPKVVARA
-783 TIKHNISK
+783 IKNNISK
-791 MPNEAKQ
+791 WSDKEKKFFRGN
-798 IFKTG
+798 
-803 QHKANSPLRSY
+803 QHKANSPIRRS
-814 IGKTLNNTMQNIV
+814 IGEAISNKVKSIV
-827 PNVKQEMQHLGNTYQ
+827 PSVKKEMAHLGHTFQ
-842 SAGQGLST
+842 HAGEGIAH
-850 LFDGKPVGDREKD
+850 LFQGKPISDKEKD
-863 AIKKMAQ
+863 AFKTLGKTIAMSA
-870 VLSVSSIKSIDNKDK
+870 VGV
-885 HSKALMQ
+885 ALGGGLGHGVGMLMK
-892 HLGKHLAAHIAD
+892 HLGGHLAEHLVAEIA
-904 DIVRNGVGKV
+904 IGGIGKAAIFAGTEIEGDNDKYIEWFTLHFAKQMKDGKIPLEV
-914 TQNSGA
+914 WDNAIQDYNRDKEDGK
-920 ELDGDTDKFVEWFG
+920 LDGDTNTVAEVITEVD
-934 LYFAQQMKEGDI
+934 
-946 PLDVWDSAIQDY
+946 
-958 HKDKEDGNIDSKRDD
+958 ED
-973 TNEDVIVEESDSGAV
+973 
-988 FGMSFGDYDAN
+988 
-999 MGDYVGG
+999 
-1006 NMTVSDITANANSAN
+1006 
-1021 STTGKE
+1021 
-1027 HNGTWQEFDNQT
+1027 
-1039 YYTGR
+1039 
-1044 LAGWQVI
+1044 
-1051 GHLSNSLP
+1051 
-1059 DEVKNRVLPIF
+1059 
-1070 NHSGTE
+1070 
-1076 NGPAAH
+1076 
-1082 TLQKIVGPEKIK
+1082 
-1094 YEGINVDVK
+1094 INVDVD
-1103 KGDEILTGKFKNKKT
+1103 KGDVVLTGKFKNKKT
-1118 TVKDIGEDPHGM
+1118 VVKDISKDQHGM
-1130 PTINGRQATTFRTTE
+1130 PTINGRQATTFRKVE
-1145 MDEVFDTLKEYG
+1145 EG
-1157 VDVLNREM
+1157 
-1165 VKSLIISKENLTKA
+1165 IIN
-1179 LKYAKDP
+1179 
-1186 AAKKKIDVQLKD
+1186 
-1198 IDKLIKSYISVRE
+1198 
-1211 QLGEGLLIEGGAYG
+1211 EGGAYG

-1301 GGRGGLTDAYNFAM
+1301 GGRSGLTDAYNFAM

-1373 NPVGKIDGAES
+1373 NPIGKVDGAES
-1384 VLGGMIKQIN
+1384 VLGGMLKQIN

-1401 TIQGPPIVTLP
+1401 TIQGPPIVKLP

-1423 FKAMISKLQSEFNL
+1423 FKGMISKLQSEFGL

-1452 NFVDKS
+1452 NFIVKS
-1458 KKKISG
+1458 KKKMSG
-1464 LEKAGLVKRWAF
+1464 LEMAGLIKRWAF

-1487 DDAARAWA
+1487 DVAARAWA

-1528 MGSVLTAQPDKAL
+1528 MSSVLTAQPDKAL

-1549 STASQIMSGGTITQI
+1549 SSANQIMSGGTISQI

>member
-1 MELANFI
+1 MELSNFI

-24 SGRFQPFHKGH
+24 GGRFQPFHKGH

-88 VKQPYQPVEI
+88 VKKPYQPVEI

-115 KDDSRLG
+115 KDDARLG
-122 GNYFKPYTN
+122 GSYFKPYTN

-137 YAVNAYVYSA
+137 YAVNAYVYSE

-186 IYTKLITKLNE
+186 IYTKLIKSLN
-197 GLDNK
+197 
-202 IPGGLADEK
+202 
-211 TLVDIAKKYA
+211 
-221 GAKLDY
+221 
-227 EKILDFVKEQM
+227 
-238 KLGIKAEMEHTSD
+238 
-251 VRIAAEIAKDHLWE
+251 
-265 KLTYYKDL
+265 
-273 QQIEPDMYQP
+273 
-283 HNPVKED
+283 
-290 SIDYENDSTDL
+290 
-301 ENIYN
+301 
-306 TEFSDPSTGRKMR
+306 
-319 IKDALQLDPQDFA
+319 
-332 HQEAMRLLR
+332 
-341 VMLAQKHR
+341 
-349 QVPGNIGK
+349 
-357 GQQSPKTD
+357 
-365 KPKQVNLSLYNSYSE
+365 
-380 NIDEASAAGSGYDEK
+380 EASAAGSGYDEK
-395 VLDQLVDNPDTGEK
+395 TLDQLVDNPETGEK

-424 YRAAMAIVAKSGA
+424 YRAAMAVVGKSGA
-437 KVQPN
+437 KPQPN
-442 QQQRPAEKP
+442 QQQRPAAK
-451 QQPQNRNAGGPMTG
+451 PQNRNAGEPMTG
-465 ANNRVGAKPTP
+465 TNNRVGAKPTP

-503 AQEKPQQSQSQQTV
+503 AQEKPQQSQPQQTV

-522 KKDIPNFKVSDKSDI
+522 RKEIPNFKVSDKSDI

-548 SMKINDL
+548 SMKID
-555 DKLAKDAKAKGE
+555 DLAKKSAEAKANGE

-582 NLYCSGNKGI
+582 NLYCGGNKGI

-638 SEPTTVP
+638 SEPTQVP

-655 LVGSKVAGMSKAL
+655 LVGPKVAGMSKAL
-668 DADPNNPGITAP
+668 DADPNHPGITAP

-697 AVTSHEIMSGKE
+697 AITSHEIVSGRE

-728 NQFAQDIG
+728 NEFAQKIG

-743 ANKETPTNGIQP
+743 ANKETPTNGMQP
-755 TKGTTNAT
+755 TKGTTDAT
-763 DNGEGK
+763 DSGDGK
-769 VDTKAHQNPKVTAA
+769 VNTTANQNSKVTTS
-783 TIKHNISK
+783 TIKNNINK

-798 IFKTG
+798 VFKTG

-814 IGKTLNNTMQNIV
+814 IGKTINNTMQNLV
-827 PNVKQEMQHLGNTYQ
+827 PSIKQEMEHLGHTYQ
-842 SAGQGLST
+842 FAGEGLAS
-850 LFDGKPVGDREKD
+850 LFDGKVVSDKGKD

-870 VLSVSSIKSIDNKDK
+870 VLSISSIKSIDNKDK

-904 DIVRNGVGKV
+904 DIITNGVGKV
-914 TQNSGA
+914 AQNAGV
-920 ELDGDTDKFVEWFG
+920 EIDGDNDKFVEWFG
-934 LYFAQQMKEGDI
+934 LYFAQQMKDGKI
-946 PLDVWDSAIQDY
+946 PLDVWESTVQDY
-958 HKDKEDGNIDSKRDD
+958 MKDSEDGKVDGD
-973 TNEDVIVEESDSGAV
+973 TNTVAEVIIEVDED
-988 FGMSFGDYDAN
+988 
-999 MGDYVGG
+999 
-1006 NMTVSDITANANSAN
+1006 
-1021 STTGKE
+1021 
-1027 HNGTWQEFDNQT
+1027 
-1039 YYTGR
+1039 
-1044 LAGWQVI
+1044 
-1051 GHLSNSLP
+1051 
-1059 DEVKNRVLPIF
+1059 
-1070 NHSGTE
+1070 
-1076 NGPAAH
+1076 
-1082 TLQKIVGPEKIK
+1082 
-1094 YEGINVDVK
+1094 INVDVD
-1103 KGDEILTGKFKNKKT
+1103 KGDVVLTGKFKNKKT
-1118 TVKDIGEDPHGM
+1118 VVKDISKDQHGM
-1130 PTINGRQATTFRTTE
+1130 PTINGRQATTFRKVE
-1145 MDEVFDTLKEYG
+1145 EG
-1157 VDVLNREM
+1157 
-1165 VKSLIISKENLTKA
+1165 IIN
-1179 LKYAKDP
+1179 
-1186 AAKKKIDVQLKD
+1186 
-1198 IDKLIKSYISVRE
+1198 
-1211 QLGEGLLIEGGAYG
+1211 EGGAYG

-1289 NAMDINGVATKF
+1289 NAMDINGVASKF

-1315 KDLENAIRGLSQ
+1315 KDLENAIRGLSK

-1373 NPVGKIDGAES
+1373 NPISKIDGAES
-1384 VLGGMIKQIN
+1384 ILGGMIKQIN

-1401 TIQGPPIVTLP
+1401 TIQGPPIVKLP
-1412 KTKQLSSQKGK
+1412 KTKQLSSQKSK
-1423 FKAMISKLQSEFNL
+1423 FKGMISKLQSEFGL

-1452 NFVDKS
+1452 NFVDNS
-1458 KKKISG
+1458 KKKISA

-1476 DDKSMRIGDIK
+1476 DNKSMRIGDIK
-1487 DDAARAWA
+1487 DDKAREWA

-1549 STASQIMSGGTITQI
+1549 STANQIMNGGTITQI
-1564 KKLEKELSRLNA
+1564 KKLEKELSRLNS